1 MGYVDRVL
9 QPEETVIDR
18 THIHWWFVWRRSL
31 LLLLLAVVLAAGAHS
46 TQNGDTQTGLF
57 VGAAVVAALGLILAI
72 GPAIERATTEL
83 AVTNRRVIHKTGFIQ
98 RHTIEMS
105 RAQVESIDV
114 DQSVLGRMFDF
125 GDIVVHGTGTTPEP
139 FRFIADPLR
148 FRSAITAG

>member
-1 MGYVDRVL
+1 MGYVDSVL

-31 LLLLLAVVLAAGAHS
+31 LLILLAVVLAVGAF
-46 TQNGDTQTGLF
+46 TQTGDSQMGLLA
-57 VGAAVVAALGLILAI
+57 GAAVAAVLALLLAI
-72 GPAIERATTEL
+72 GPAIRRATTEL

-105 RAQVESIDV
+105 RAQVESVDV
-114 DQSVLGRMFDF
+114 DQSVLGRMFNF

>member
-9 QPEETVIDR
+9 QPGERVIEITR
-18 THIHWWFVWRRSL
+18 IHWWFVWRRSVLFLILAAALAAASPGQSGNAHLAL
-31 LLLLLAVVLAAGAHS
+31 LAGALVALLIGLLLAV
-46 TQNGDTQTGLF
+46 
-57 VGAAVVAALGLILAI
+57 

-83 AVTNRRVIHKTGFIQ
+83 AVTDRRVIHKRGLIQ

-105 RAQVESIDV
+105 RSQVESVDV
-114 DQSVLGRMFDF
+114 DQGFMGRIMNY
-125 GDIVVHGTGTTPEP
+125 GNIVVHGTGTTPEP